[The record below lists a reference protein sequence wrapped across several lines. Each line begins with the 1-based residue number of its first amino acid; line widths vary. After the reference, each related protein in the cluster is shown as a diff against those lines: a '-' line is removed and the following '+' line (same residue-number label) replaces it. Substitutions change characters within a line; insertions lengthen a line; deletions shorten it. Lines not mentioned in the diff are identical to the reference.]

1 MNANKQYPFE
11 NDALDARLRRRLTAE
26 APPLRD
32 LWPAVA
38 ARLAAP
44 PRRRHTRV
52 AVLAAAAAAALL
64 LMGAAAL
71 RGFVIHDWTTGET
84 VELLPGEPYSGDG
97 SDTAMEMHRLAE
109 TDPNWRDTIHDDR
122 DEWPETWDKQYC
134 TYDENGEVV
143 SSGTPMLDFL
153 NTAVY
158 GQVLANVTGDARGSA
173 ACMDVAKWPADEE
186 AALRQKLA
194 GTGAALWLPQA
205 LPERYEFAHG
215 SITPYF
221 TPAQIEAAKAT
232 VKTGEENGEAW
243 AAVLWDLPQEVQSQV
258 NSVNLAY
265 YGPEYQRVLVHTAL
279 TDSTRLVSTGNAGME
294 TTKLDI
300 AGFALAALET
310 DQNDYYDCEEMTLT
324 LYEPVEPVV
333 TQHETALFGP
343 LQAGAPEGSVLRSC
357 GGWGEVEPQTMRYR
371 EYTLSLI
378 GFSQV
383 ELDALVAELDAY
395 GAAGSQK

>member
-1 MNANKQYPFE
+1 
-11 NDALDARLRRRLTAE
+11 
-26 APPLRD
+26 
-32 LWPAVA
+32 
-38 ARLAAP
+38 
-44 PRRRHTRV
+44 
-52 AVLAAAAAAALL
+52 
-64 LMGAAAL
+64 
-71 RGFVIHDWTTGET
+71 
-84 VELLPGEPYSGDG
+84 
-97 SDTAMEMHRLAE
+97 MEMHRLAE

-173 ACMDVAKWPADEE
+173 AGMDVAKWPADEE

-265 YGPEYQRVLVHTAL
+265 YGPEHQRVLVHTAL
-279 TDSTRLVSTGNAGME
+279 TDSARLVSTGNAGME
-294 TTKLDI
+294 TKKLDI
-300 AGFALAALET
+300 AGFALAALVT
-310 DQNDYYDCEEMTLT
+310 DRNDYYDCEEMTLT

-378 GFSQV
+378 GFSRA

>member
-1 MNANKQYPFE
+1 MNANKQHPFE

-26 APPLRD
+26 TPPLRD

-52 AVLAAAAAAALL
+52 AVLAAAATAALL

-173 ACMDVAKWPADEE
+173 AGMDVAKWPADEE
-186 AALRQKLA
+186 AALRQKLD

-279 TDSTRLVSTGNAGME
+279 TDSTRLVSTGNACME
-294 TTKLDI
+294 TKSW
-300 AGFALAALET
+300 
-310 DQNDYYDCEEMTLT
+310 TL
-324 LYEPVEPVV
+324 P
-333 TQHETALFGP
+333 G
-343 LQAGAPEGSVLRSC
+343 LR
-357 GGWGEVEPQTMRYR
+357 WRPW
-371 EYTLSLI
+371 
-378 GFSQV
+378 
-383 ELDALVAELDAY
+383 
-395 GAAGSQK
+395 

>member
-1 MNANKQYPFE
+1 MNANKQHPFE

-26 APPLRD
+26 TPPLRD

-173 ACMDVAKWPADEE
+173 AGMDVAKWPADEE
-186 AALRQKLA
+186 AALRLKLA

-221 TPAQIEAAKAT
+221 TPAQI
-232 VKTGEENGEAW
+232 
-243 AAVLWDLPQEVQSQV
+243 
-258 NSVNLAY
+258 
-265 YGPEYQRVLVHTAL
+265 
-279 TDSTRLVSTGNAGME
+279 AGIVVRR
-294 TTKLDI
+294 I
-300 AGFALAALET
+300 AGIEPLGKAQKKFPDAHVSPRIP
-310 DQNDYYDCEEMTLT
+310 YYNRRDGVC
-324 LYEPVEPVV
+324 
-333 TQHETALFGP
+333 Q
-343 LQAGAPEGSVLRSC
+343 EGILRGRDARNEGRSC
-357 GGWGEVEPQTMRYR
+357 RIK
-371 EYTLSLI
+371 LSEGKRRCI
-378 GFSQV
+378 
-383 ELDALVAELDAY
+383 
-395 GAAGSQK
+395 KPPKNK